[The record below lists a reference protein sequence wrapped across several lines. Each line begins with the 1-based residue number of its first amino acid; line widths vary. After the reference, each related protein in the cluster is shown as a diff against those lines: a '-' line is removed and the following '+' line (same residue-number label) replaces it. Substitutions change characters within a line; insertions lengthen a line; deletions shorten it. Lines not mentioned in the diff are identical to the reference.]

1 MVKSKSKGKST
12 ASERPARPN
21 RRRVPSGAPPPTKP
35 RVSGRAGLSRLAL
48 RARVRLHELRR
59 PLAWIARIAVL
70 AAVTAGAVA
79 SGRLLEQYVRSAQAF
94 GTSAIELSG
103 SERLTREQVLAAA
116 GLALGRNV
124 FEVSPEQAEA
134 ALRAHPWVAE
144 AEVTRRLPGSYRI
157 TLREQKPVALL
168 ALEELN
174 LVSEDGTV
182 FKRLEPSDPI
192 DLPLITGVDPERFRA
207 DLALRSSLL
216 VSAVALLQDYRDAGL
231 WQREP
236 LSELHAE
243 PDESFTLY
251 AGKDAMQIRLGQ
263 RPYGKKLR
271 RLRQILDEL
280 SVQKDRPAYVYLDNI
295 RRPDRVAVRL
305 R

>member
-1 MVKSKSKGKST
+1 
-12 ASERPARPN
+12 
-21 RRRVPSGAPPPTKP
+21 
-35 RVSGRAGLSRLAL
+35 VSARAGLSRIAL
-48 RARVRLHELRR
+48 RLRVRLYELRR
-59 PLAWIARIAVL
+59 PLAWAARIVVL

-79 SGRLLEQYVRSAQAF
+79 SGRLLERYVRSAKAF
-94 GTSAIELSG
+94 ATSAIELTG
-103 SERLTREQVLAAA
+103 AERLSREQVLASA
-116 GLALGRNV
+116 GLALGKNV

-157 TLREQKPVALL
+157 HVREQKAVALL
-168 ALEELN
+168 ALEELH

-182 FKRLEPSDPI
+182 FKRVEPEDPV
-192 DLPLITGVDPERFRA
+192 DLPLITGIDPERFRA
-207 DLALRSSLL
+207 DLALRTSLL

-231 WQREP
+231 WVREP
-236 LSELHAE
+236 LAEIHAE

-251 AGKDAMQIRLGQ
+251 AGKDAMQVRLGP

-280 SVQKDRPAYVYLDNI
+280 SAQKDRPAYVYLDNV
-295 RRPDRVAVRL
+295 RRPDRVAVRI